1 MRDRFTS
8 ALQQALVEA
17 QSLAVGR
24 DHGYIEPAH
33 LLLALVDQSGGT
45 TRTLLNSAGANLATL
60 RSALERALDQLARI
74 KQPTGDVKVSP
85 DLARLLNLADRL
97 AQS

>member
-60 RSALERALDQLARI
+60 RSALERDPVDALNDALVLASVLDAQLRAAL
-74 KQPTGDVKVSP
+74 G
-85 DLARLLNLADRL
+85 LNEE
-97 AQS
+97 